1 MQHLGLISRKQ
12 KTVTVGQS
20 VDCNASTHS
29 SAPPHCA
36 RCTLYCLHT
45 LLLKSSLCL
54 CLCVLVFA
62 SVFVFEFV
70 CRWVLRLD
78 STLHTLHSIPYCPG
92 LCFYEWN
99 KSNCLGRLHHSV
111 TLVAPIRILSMGR
124 EWMTAYRLPPWALS
138 FDERTAT
145 HNRGFPSRM
154 KDCPLRENWAITGTY
169 TPNHTY
175 ART

>member
-1 MQHLGLISRKQ
+1 MNKKLVTLLINESFSQERCGIPKTNSVQTPQRQTVYRPTRMQHLGLISRKQ

-62 SVFVFEFV
+62 SVFVFVFVFV

-78 STLHTLHSIPYCPG
+78 STLQTLH
-92 LCFYEWN
+92 F
-99 KSNCLGRLHHSV
+99 
-111 TLVAPIRILSMGR
+111 IL
-124 EWMTAYRLPPWALS
+124 
-138 FDERTAT
+138 
-145 HNRGFPSRM
+145 
-154 KDCPLRENWAITGTY
+154 Y
-169 TPNHTY
+169 TPFHIALVCVSMNETNPIVLGVCTILLHWWHLY
-175 ART
+175 GYLAWAVSG